1 MEEPTQPKV
10 RKPLDEA
17 ALAKLALAREK
28 ANAKRKELAAARAT
42 DREALVQSKL
52 KERHA
57 KINREAEKEAQRR
70 LVEPAEEPPPVP
82 EEEDPPQPPPAKPKT
97 KKQPIIIETSDSEED
112 DLTNA
117 RVYFVKR
124 ERPPTPTIEPT
135 RPTAPPPDPHA
146 SLYQHM
152 FGSM

>member
-1 MEEPTQPKV
+1 MEDPTPPKI

-28 ANAKRKELAAARAT
+28 ANAKRKELAATRAT
-42 DREALVQSKL
+42 DREALVQTKL
-52 KERHA
+52 KERYA
-57 KINREAEKEAQRR
+57 KNDRDAEKEAQRR
-70 LVEPAEEPPPVP
+70 SVEPAEEPTPVP
-82 EEEDPPQPPPAKPKT
+82 EEDPPQPPPAKPKT
-97 KKQPIIIETSDSEED
+97 KKQPVIIETSDSEED

-124 ERPPTPTIEPT
+124 ESAPAPTIEPT

-152 FGSM
+152 FGAM

>member
-1 MEEPTQPKV
+1 MEETNQPKV
-10 RKPLDEA
+10 RKQLDEA

-52 KERHA
+52 KERHD

-70 LVEPAEEPPPVP
+70 SVEPAEEPTPVP
-82 EEEDPPQPPPAKPKT
+82 EEDPPQPPPVKPKK

-124 ERPPTPTIEPT
+124 ESAPAPTIEPT

>member
-1 MEEPTQPKV
+1 MEEPTPPKI

-57 KINREAEKEAQRR
+57 KNDRDAEKEAQRR
-70 LVEPAEEPPPVP
+70 SVEPAEEPQPVP
-82 EEEDPPQPPPAKPKT
+82 EEEEPPQPPPAKIEK
-97 KKQPIIIETSDSEED
+97 KKQPIIIETSESEDD

-146 SLYQHM
+146 NLYQHM

>member
-1 MEEPTQPKV
+1 MEEPTPQKI

-57 KINREAEKEAQRR
+57 KNDRDAEKEAQRR
-70 LVEPAEEPPPVP
+70 SVEVAEEPQPVP

-124 ERPPTPTIEPT
+124 ESAPAPTIEPT

-146 SLYQHM
+146 TLYQHM

>member
-57 KINREAEKEAQRR
+57 KNDRDAEKEAQRR
-70 LVEPAEEPPPVP
+70 SVEVVEEPPPVP
-82 EEEDPPQPPPAKPKT
+82 EEEPAQPPPAKPKT
-97 KKQPIIIETSDSEED
+97 KKQPIIIETSESEED

-124 ERPPTPTIEPT
+124 ERPPAPTIEPT

-152 FGSM
+152 FGAM